1 MPKTL
6 LLADDSVTIQK
17 VVGLSFANEE
27 LELITVDNGDDALVQ
42 ARELKPD
49 IILADVVMPGLDGY
63 EVCEAINAD
72 EALKHIP
79 VLLLSG
85 TFEPFDEARAKQ
97 VGATGHITKPFEA
110 QSLVERVNEILS
122 GGASEADAAA
132 EPEVIAPGELT
143 QAFDA
148 AILGDEDPN
157 ASTQDFSID
166 QHQPVV
172 QLDADEDFPFADED
186 DGAENA
192 FILPDEEDPLTT
204 SSAEFAETP
213 DLSAETMDAVPH
225 SMNET
230 IAFIPEDNSTEIH
243 PTPEAAV
250 APVASL
256 DDDWGDTSHDFST
269 SSEDS
274 TFATAVSDAN
284 DPSFESFSALEDT
297 GSTAPEDATF
307 VMPGGFDIPEDAA
320 PISLE
325 IDAEPAAE
333 PAIAFEEPTVVEPLD
348 FDPPAAVLSDE
359 VAIPENNPNF
369 GGQLEEPWETANA
382 PAAEAVAEPA
392 PAISG
397 SDLLTPEFQQKMHE
411 TLEKMAW
418 EAFSDVSEK
427 LVKDALQRIEAVAW
441 EVIPQ
446 MAEALI
452 KEEISKLKSE

>member
-27 LELITVDNGDDALVQ
+27 IELVTVDNGDDALIK
-42 ARELKPD
+42 AREIKPD

-63 EVCEAINAD
+63 EVCEAVTQD

-85 TFEPFDEARAKQ
+85 TFEPFDEERAKQ
-97 VGATGHITKPFEA
+97 VGAMGHITKPFEA

-122 GGASEADAAA
+122 GGGGEAEVAA
-132 EPEVIAPGELT
+132 EPEVVAPGELT

-148 AILGDEDPN
+148 AIVGEEDPN
-157 ASTQDFSID
+157 ESTQDFSMERPN
-166 QHQPVV
+166 PVV
-172 QLDADEDFPFADED
+172 QLDAEPDFPIVDAADDE
-186 DGAENA
+186 ANA
-192 FILPDEEDPLTT
+192 FVLPDDDPLGT
-204 SSAEFAETP
+204 SSADFAEAP
-213 DLSAETMDAVPH
+213 DISAETMDGSNPVPA

-230 IAFIPEDNSTEIH
+230 VAFMAGDSNPGQAEVE
-243 PTPEAAV
+243 V

-256 DDDWGDTSHDFST
+256 DDDWGETSHDFSST
-269 SSEDS
+269 SENS
-274 TFATAVSDAN
+274 TFATAVSE
-284 DPSFESFSALEDT
+284 PSFDSFSPLDDT
-297 GSTAPEDATF
+297 ADSTAPDDATF
-307 VMPGGFDIPEDAA
+307 VMPDGFGESEISA
-320 PISLE
+320 PISL
-325 IDAEPAAE
+325 DLDPEPAPEAATVIE
-333 PAIAFEEPTVVEPLD
+333 QAPPVQEAPVNLTPPPIELPPEEEQQTD
-348 FDPPAAVLSDE
+348 ND
-359 VAIPENNPNF
+359 F
-369 GGQLEEPWETANA
+369 GGTLEEPWETAQV

-392 PAISG
+392 AAPSG
-397 SDLLTPEFQQKMHE
+397 ADLMTPEFQQQMHE

-446 MAEALI
+446 MAEAMI
-452 KEEISKLKSE
+452 KEEIAKMKGE